1 MSFSSSFTSS
11 ELTELPKID
20 QFPII
25 ISTIQQKL
33 STIRTFLSS
42 IKTQSL
48 EKRAEAHANLKS
60 CNELAK
66 KMQSS
71 LNKLNNPS
79 TKLTYTNWKKK
90 LEYELSEMT
99 RFAKIMIKCE
109 ESQAEKHEFKE
120 EECLLSTQQQSLEF
134 EVELHDDIA
143 KEREEKINR
152 ITKTILTVNSML
164 KDLGEMVC
172 EQGYMIENVESS
184 IEDSATKSKL
194 ALMELSKSDKDSKS
208 GKQRMC
214 LVVFFVALLLF
225 VVALAGTTFY
235 SHTKE
240 IAPKAP
246 A

>member
-11 ELTELPKID
+11 ELSELPKID

-33 STIRTFLSS
+33 STIRAFLSS

-48 EKRAEAHANLKS
+48 EKRAEAHLNLKS

-66 KMQSS
+66 KMQLS

-90 LEYELSEMT
+90 LENELSEMT

-109 ESQAEKHEFKE
+109 ESQAERREFKE
-120 EECLLSTQQQSLEF
+120 EDCLLSTQQQSLEF

-143 KEREEKINR
+143 KEREEKINK

-164 KDLGEMVC
+164 KDLGEMVI
-172 EQGYMIENVESS
+172 EQGYMVDS
-184 IEDSATKSKL
+184 IQISTEDSAVKSKMAL
-194 ALMELSKSDKDSKS
+194 AELSKSDKDSKS
-208 GKQRMC
+208 GKQRVC
-214 LVVFFVALLLF
+214 LIVLFAALLLF
-225 VVALAGTTFY
+225 VIALVGTTFY
-235 SHTKE
+235 TNSEEVTIKD
-240 IAPKAP
+240 KA
-246 A
+246 